1 MFKNRLF
8 LVFSLLMI
16 VSMLFTACQP
26 QTQEII
32 KTVVVT
38 EVVTEEGE
46 EVVKEVVKEVVVTAT
61 PEPEAM
67 EPKVMVVCMAQEPAS
82 LYSYEGSALVKTAVL
97 EAVYDFG
104 VDSRTFEYQ
113 PVGLVKLPSFDDGD
127 AKKIE
132 VPVAVGDTVVDVAL
146 DELVTIAPTS
156 TVTLAQVEG
165 DPIEY
170 DFSTNPTDAKT
181 VKLEVTYQMVEGI
194 TWEDGTPVTTADI
207 LFSYEV
213 GKSPD
218 TATSKYG
225 YERTESLVAVDDRT
239 WTWTTM
245 PGYTSGTYFQDG
257 VWGPLPSHLYGA
269 SGSRPLTP
277 AEMLQDEEV
286 LRDPLAFGPFKVEEW
301 QAGNFIRLVKNETY
315 YRASEGL
322 PKLDEL
328 IYRFVPDTNQLI
340 AQLASG
346 ECDLGTQD
354 GAFEGSL
361 PLIRQFEA
369 QGLLVPQ
376 VVAGT
381 VYEHIDFNTFPVDTY
396 QGFAGSVKNDDGSP
410 IFASVDIRKAINY
423 CLDKQAIVDQ
433 TTNGAAVV
441 QHVYVPSDHPLYA
454 GDENLNIIPFDPA
467 KGMEI
472 LAANG
477 WTDSDG
483 DGFLDK
489 NGVKFSFV
497 HSTRTN
503 ALRQKVTQ
511 VVQAQLKDNC
521 MIETTIEL
529 YGSEFFADGP
539 EGLVFGRQYDFG
551 EFAWLTGVEP
561 PCNLYWTAGIPQDG
575 SWGGQNN
582 TGWSNAEF
590 DAACSTA
597 QSTLDETQKA
607 EQHALAQ
614 QIFMDNV
621 PSIVLFARAKILVTR
636 PEVVGVIMDPTV
648 NSEMWNVENFDI
660 QK

>member
-38 EVVTEEGE
+38 EVVTEAGE

-61 PEPEAM
+61 PEPEAV
-67 EPKVMVVCMAQEPAS
+67 EPKVMVVCMAQEPSS
-82 LYSYEGSALVKTAVL
+82 LYSYSGSELVKTAVL

-165 DPIEY
+165 DPITY

-207 LFSYEV
+207 VFSYEV
-213 GKSPD
+213 GASAD
-218 TATSKYG
+218 TPTSKYG

-245 PGYTSGTYFQDG
+245 PGYTSGTYFADG
-257 VWGPLPSHLYGA
+257 VWTPLPSHLYGA

-277 AEMLQDEEV
+277 AEMLEDEEV

-361 PLIRQFEA
+361 PLIRQFES

-381 VYEHIDFNTFPVDTY
+381 VFEHIDFNTFPVETY
-396 QGFAGSVKNDDGSP
+396 QGFAASVKNDDGTP
-410 IFASVDIRKAINY
+410 IFANADIRKAINY

-467 KGMEI
+467 KGLEI

-483 DGFLDK
+483 DGILDK
-489 NGVKFSFV
+489 NGVPFSFV
-497 HSTRTN
+497 HGTRTN
-503 ALRQKVTQ
+503 ALREKVTQ
-511 VVQAQLKDNC
+511 VVQAQLKENC
-521 MIETTIEL
+521 MIETKIEL
-529 YGSEFFADGP
+529 QGGEFFNDGP
-539 EGLVFGRQYDFG
+539 EGPVFGRQYDVG

-561 PCNLYWTAGIPQDG
+561 PCNLYWTAGIPADG
-575 SWGGQNN
+575 NWGGQNN
-582 TGWSNAEF
+582 TGWSNPEF
-590 DAACSTA
+590 DAACSAA
-597 QSTLDETQKA
+597 QSTLDETVKA

-648 NSEMWNVENFDI
+648 NSELWNVENFDI

>member
-1 MFKNRLF
+1 MLKNRLF
-8 LVFSLLMI
+8 LVFSLVI
-16 VSMLFTACQP
+16 VASMLLAACQP
-26 QTQEII
+26 QVVEKEVV

-38 EVVTEEGE
+38 EIVTEAGQ
-46 EVVKEVVKEVVVTAT
+46 EVVKEVVVTAT
-61 PEPEAM
+61 PEPEVM
-67 EPKVMVVCMAQEPAS
+67 EPKVMVVCMAQEPSS
-82 LYSYEGSALVKTAVL
+82 LYNYSGSELVKTAVL

-104 VDSRTFEYQ
+104 VDTRTFEYQ

-146 DELVTIAPTS
+146 DELVTIVATT

-165 DPIEY
+165 DPITY

-181 VKLEVTYQMVEGI
+181 VKLEVTYQLVDGI

-207 LFSYEV
+207 LFSYDI

-218 TATSKYG
+218 SPTSKYG
-225 YERTESLVAVDDRT
+225 YERTESLVAVDDKT

-245 PGYTSGTYFQDG
+245 PGYTSGTYFADG
-257 VWGPLPSHLYGA
+257 VWQPMPKHLYGEG
-269 SGSRPLTP
+269 GSRPLTP
-277 AEMLQDEEV
+277 AQMLEDEEV

-301 QAGNFIRLVKNETY
+301 EAGNFIRLVKNETY
-315 YRASEGL
+315 YRAGEGL

-361 PLIRQFEA
+361 PLIRQFES
-369 QGLLVPQ
+369 QGLLIPQ

-381 VYEHIDFNTFPVDTY
+381 VYEHIDFNTMPIETY
-396 QGFAGSVKNDDGSP
+396 AGFAGTVKNDDGTP
-410 IFASVDIRKAINY
+410 IFASADIRKAINY

-441 QHVYVPSDHPLYA
+441 QHVYIPSDHPLYA

-483 DGFLDK
+483 DGILDK
-489 NGVKFSFV
+489 NGVKFSFI

-511 VVQAQLKDNC
+511 VVQAQLLENC
-521 MIETTIEL
+521 MIETKIEL
-529 YGSEFFADGP
+529 QGGEFFNDGP
-539 EGLVFGRQYDFG
+539 EGPVFGRQYDFG

-561 PCNLYWTAGIPQDG
+561 PCNLYWTAGIPADG
-575 SWGGQNN
+575 NWGGQNN
-582 TGWSNAEF
+582 TGFSNKEF
-590 DAACSTA
+590 DDACNVA
-597 QSTLDETQKA
+597 QSTLDPVQKA

-614 QIFMDNV
+614 KIFLDNV

-636 PEVVGVIMDPTV
+636 PEIVGVIMDPTV